1 METMYFWKGWENRSN
16 IFFAVWIESI
26 TTMIVEMKS
35 WLVAWLMLHL
45 IVTSSASVLVMFR
58 VWWRVFVI
66 GLSLMWMWAI
76 DVVILFLTLVSDT
89 ISAVK
94 GDSND
99 SIVILLSSWTWEVI
113 LRFTYLLKGWK
124 RKQLE
129 NVSIILWPENSS
141 GLIGSNEWKISLK
154 WLSMSTK

>member
-1 METMYFWKGWENRSN
+1 METMCFWKGWENRSN